1 MSSII
6 DSIYNL
12 AISDISKQKANLELA
27 IADVK
32 DPNINA
38 FIARVLSW
46 YFDKNKKQLLWETFN
61 KVFDLNPILFM
72 GSFRSFIDNELLDD
86 SAFRVEY
93 RVYFK
98 DEYKLVWE
106 DDGLKT
112 HLSTKEDVNSFPVVI
127 RDNDGTQDV
136 LLLMEAMDKAE
147 FLQEQRI
154 KLEQE
159 LSEKLRKFK

>member
-1 MSSII
+1 
-6 DSIYNL
+6 
-12 AISDISKQKANLELA
+12 
-27 IADVK
+27 
-32 DPNINA
+32 
-38 FIARVLSW
+38 
-46 YFDKNKKQLLWETFN
+46 
-61 KVFDLNPILFM
+61 M
-72 GSFRSFIDNELLDD
+72 GYFRSFIDSELLDD
-86 SAFRVEY
+86 FPFSVEY

-127 RDNDGTQDV
+127 RDNDGSQDV